1 MTIGQFARLANE
13 YAAQPA
19 AVRATVEALAAGDVA
34 AAADHAGG
42 RFSDTWWTAEFFVRR
57 LTDHG
62 ATDAPKF
69 TPAEPVR
76 RARTASLFAD

>member
-1 MTIGQFARLANE
+1 MTLGQFARLANE
-13 YAAQPA
+13 YAGQAEP
-19 AVRATVEALAAGDVA
+19 VRRTIQSLAAGDLA

-42 RFSDTWWTAEFFVRR
+42 RFSDTWWAAEFFVRR

-62 ATDAPKF
+62 CTDAPRF

-76 RARTASLFAD
+76 RAQRALFAD

>member
-1 MTIGQFARLANE
+1 MTVRQFARLANE
-13 YAAQPA
+13 YAAQPP
-19 AVRATVEALAAGDVA
+19 AVRAAVESLAAGDVA

-42 RFSDTWWTAEFFVRR
+42 RYSDAWWAAEFFVRR

-62 ATDAPKF
+62 ATEAPRF

-76 RARTASLFAD
+76 RAQRDLFAN